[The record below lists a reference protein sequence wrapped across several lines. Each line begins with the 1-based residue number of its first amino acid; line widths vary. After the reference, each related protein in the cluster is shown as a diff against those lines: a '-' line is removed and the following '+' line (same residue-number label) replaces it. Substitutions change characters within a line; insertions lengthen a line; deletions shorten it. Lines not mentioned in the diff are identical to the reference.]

1 VDAASGAFAWLCSRA
16 QKWEAPTMMRM
27 QPEYARHGIQFDPGP
42 DPRRFRYPHLNGQ
55 FPRFR

>member
-1 VDAASGAFAWLCSRA
+1 
-16 QKWEAPTMMRM
+16 MMRM